1 MRTLFTTIAFFL
13 AALSLSAQTAVHF
26 DRPFHVAG
34 EVTWFAA
41 YPPQPAP
48 KKVKATVFAPD
59 GTAIDYFFLKG
70 DANGQ
75 LKGYYRWPFEVSTGY
90 YRIKLQAFTTDRRV
104 IDLGT
109 YRHAVYSD
117 QRIEAVA
124 TASAGK
130 GNQLPAANGL
140 TLQASP
146 DGLQIGGLNG
156 AAYSVS
162 VFNTDV
168 SGQTGEAFLQST
180 ETPRGPWLDTLFYNA
195 NVSLQDGSPVV
206 TNLLPVFDPGRYVF
220 GFAKTGP
227 QGNFT
232 LQLGAFEGEK
242 DLQVRALDP
251 ADLKPTVDL
260 PKLAAI
266 GQQPPLTK
274 EVAAY
279 VDLSRRRRK
288 IYQLFA
294 TVETEIEA
302 KITAEERRKLFPNRD
317 FDVQDYKSF
326 PDMYTFFKEV
336 GGELRVKAKKG
347 NYSARLYNA
356 PNQRFFLDSPLYIVD
371 GKLTQNEN
379 YINTMSPAEVSY
391 LAYYYVGSELRK
403 YFPALG
409 NNGVIQIETLREP
422 TKFPEEDADD
432 IFAVKGLQPEA
443 AFQVRDAEASDVPA
457 LSPLLLWKTGKG
469 ESNAS
474 ISLPATDDFGSYRV
488 VVLARAADGSLRS
501 VSKSFAVE
509 VK

>member
-1 MRTLFTTIAFFL
+1 MRTLTLLLVLFL
-13 AALSLSAQTAVHF
+13 ASSSINAQTAVHF

-34 EVTWFAA
+34 EVAWFAA

-48 KKVKATVFAPD
+48 KKIKATVFAPD
-59 GTAIDYFFLKG
+59 GTAVDYFFLKE

-75 LKGYYRWPFEVSTGY
+75 LNGYYRWPFEVATGY
-90 YRIKLQAFTTDRRV
+90 YRINLQAFTTDRRV
-104 IDLGT
+104 VDLGT
-109 YRHAVYSD
+109 FRHAVYSD
-117 QRIEAVA
+117 QRIEASA
-124 TASAGK
+124 TASAGR
-130 GNQLPAANGL
+130 GDQLPAANGL
-140 TLQASP
+140 TLQAST

-168 SGQTGEAFLQST
+168 SGETGETFLQST

-206 TNLLPVFDPGRYVF
+206 TNLLPVFDPGRYEF

-227 QGNFT
+227 NGNFT

-251 ADLKPTVDL
+251 ADLKPTVAL
-260 PKLAAI
+260 PKLDAI

-302 KITAEERRKLFPNRD
+302 KITAEERRKLIPNRD
-317 FDVQDYKSF
+317 FDVQDYKAF

-336 GGELRVKAKKG
+336 GGELRVKVRKG
-347 NYSARLYNA
+347 NYSGRLYNA

-371 GKLTQNEN
+371 GKLTKNEN

-432 IFAVKGLQPEA
+432 IFTVKGLQPKA
-443 AFQVRDAEASDVPA
+443 TFQARDAADSDVPA
-457 LSPLLLWKTGKG
+457 LSPLLLWQTGKG
-469 ESNAS
+469 ESSAS

-488 VVLARAADGSLRS
+488 VVVARAADGSLRS
-501 VSKSFAVE
+501 VSKSFSVE